1 MRSIYFLHIFLI
13 YFCFGFVIL
22 EARELSIKQIEERKQ
37 ADLERLK
44 EREKRGKKKVFK
56 RNNFVNQSHIFKY
69 GKKNSSGAL
78 KS

>member
-1 MRSIYFLHIFLI
+1 MRSIYFLHIFLF

-44 EREKRGKKKVFK
+44 EREKRGEECLG
-56 RNNFVNQSHIFKY
+56 S
-69 GKKNSSGAL
+69 
-78 KS
+78 